1 MKDKPPCAQT
11 AQQRE
16 AARVEAV
23 YAGYRGRRRKQRA
36 WAADN
41 AGNLALRAE
50 LLAKLLDVAG
60 PQLDRDGRVL
70 DAGCGSGYWL
80 EALARSGVAAARL
93 HGVDIRAG
101 RVAPRPGL
109 PDGVELRTADLR
121 ELPYPNES
129 FELVLLFTALS
140 SLASGEDVRRAL
152 GEARRVLAPGGAVL
166 VYEPRVP
173 NPFNR
178 ATRWIRRAEL
188 ERGLGGPVAQRPL
201 TPLPPLLRL
210 AGRRAPR
217 AVPALLRVPLPR
229 THALWA
235 FRAGPAGPG
244 GAGIRG

>member
-1 MKDKPPCAQT
+1 VKEDPTSART

-23 YAGYRGRRRKQRA
+23 YSRYLTQPRKQRA

-41 AGNLALRAE
+41 PGNAALREE
-50 LLAKLLDVAG
+50 LLAKLLDVG
-60 PQLDRDGRVL
+60 RPQLERDGRIL

-80 EALARSGVAAARL
+80 EALARSGVAAGRL
-93 HGVDIRAG
+93 VGVDIRAG

-109 PDGVELRTADLR
+109 PEEVELRTADLR
-121 ELPYPNES
+121 ELPQPDDS

-166 VYEPRVP
+166 VYEPRIP

-178 ATRWIRRAEL
+178 ETRRIRRGEL
-188 ERGLGGPVAQRPL
+188 ERGLGGAVAAHPL
-201 TPLPPLLRL
+201 TPLPPLVRL

-217 AVPALLRVPLPR
+217 AVPALMRLPLPR

-235 FRAGPAGPG
+235 FTASGR
-244 GAGIRG
+244 

>member
-1 MKDKPPCAQT
+1 MKEDPTSART

-23 YAGYRGRRRKQRA
+23 YSRYLTQPRKQRA

-41 AGNLALRAE
+41 PGNAALREE
-50 LLAKLLDVAG
+50 LLAKLLDVG
-60 PQLDRDGRVL
+60 RPQLERDGRIL

-80 EALARSGVAAARL
+80 EALARSGVAAGRL
-93 HGVDIRAG
+93 VGVDIRAG

-109 PDGVELRTADLR
+109 PEEVELRTADLR
-121 ELPYPNES
+121 ELPQPDDS

-166 VYEPRVP
+166 VYEPRIP

-178 ATRWIRRAEL
+178 ETRRIRRGEL
-188 ERGLGGPVAQRPL
+188 ERGLGGAVAAHPL
-201 TPLPPLLRL
+201 TPLPPLVRL

-217 AVPALLRVPLPR
+217 AVPALMRLPLPR

-235 FRAGPAGPG
+235 FRASVS
-244 GAGIRG
+244 

>member
-1 MKDKPPCAQT
+1 MKEDPTSART

-23 YAGYRGRRRKQRA
+23 YSRYLTQPRKQRA

-41 AGNLALRAE
+41 PGNAALREE
-50 LLAKLLDVAG
+50 LLAKLLDVG
-60 PQLDRDGRVL
+60 RPQLERDGRVL

-80 EALARSGVAAARL
+80 EALARSGVAAGRL
-93 HGVDIRAG
+93 VGVDIRAG

-109 PDGVELRTADLR
+109 PEEVELRTADLR
-121 ELPYPNES
+121 ELPQPDDS

-166 VYEPRVP
+166 VYEPRIP

-178 ATRWIRRAEL
+178 ETRRIRRGEL
-188 ERGLGGPVAQRPL
+188 ERGLGGAVAAHPL
-201 TPLPPLLRL
+201 TPLPPLVRL

-217 AVPALLRVPLPR
+217 AVPALMRLPLPR

-235 FRAGPAGPG
+235 FTASGR
-244 GAGIRG
+244 

>member
-1 MKDKPPCAQT
+1 VKEDPTSART

-23 YAGYRGRRRKQRA
+23 YSRYLTQPRKQRA

-41 AGNLALRAE
+41 PGNAALREE
-50 LLAKLLDVAG
+50 LLAKLLDVG
-60 PQLDRDGRVL
+60 RPQLERDGRIL

-80 EALARSGVAAARL
+80 EALARSGVAAGRL
-93 HGVDIRAG
+93 VGVDIRAG

-109 PDGVELRTADLR
+109 PEEVELRTADLR
-121 ELPYPNES
+121 ELPQPDDS

-166 VYEPRVP
+166 VYEPRIP

-178 ATRWIRRAEL
+178 ETRRIRRGEL
-188 ERGLGGPVAQRPL
+188 ERGLGGAVAAHPL
-201 TPLPPLLRL
+201 TPLPPLVRL

-217 AVPALLRVPLPR
+217 AVPALMRLPLPR

-235 FRAGPAGPG
+235 FRASVS
-244 GAGIRG
+244 

>member
-1 MKDKPPCAQT
+1 MKEDPTSART

-23 YAGYRGRRRKQRA
+23 YSRYLTQPRKQRA

-41 AGNLALRAE
+41 PGNAALREE
-50 LLAKLLDVAG
+50 LLAKLLDVG
-60 PQLDRDGRVL
+60 RPQLERDGRVL

-80 EALARSGVAAARL
+80 EALARSGVAAGRL

-109 PDGVELRTADLR
+109 PEEVELRTADLR
-121 ELPYPNES
+121 ELPQPDDS

-166 VYEPRVP
+166 VYEPRIP

-178 ATRWIRRAEL
+178 ETRRIRRGEL
-188 ERGLGGPVAQRPL
+188 ERGLGGAVAAHPL
-201 TPLPPLLRL
+201 TPLPPLVRL

-217 AVPALLRVPLPR
+217 AVPALMRLPLPR

-235 FRAGPAGPG
+235 FRASVS
-244 GAGIRG
+244 